1 MMPNRET
8 IERLKERYPEG
19 TRVELISMSD
29 TYAPP
34 TGTQGTVT
42 GVDDIGSLLVH
53 WDNGSSLNVLY
64 GEDTVRIVNEP
75 KTTFK
80 LVYQN
85 GNEETYETYNDAWQV
100 ITETVLNHDLVW
112 IDFYPSDKTYEMVHI
127 RKGF

>member
-1 MMPNRET
+1 
-8 IERLKERYPEG
+8 
-19 TRVELISMSD
+19 MSD
-29 TYAPP
+29 PYAPP

-64 GEDTVRIVNEP
+64 GEDTVRIVKEP
-75 KTTFK
+75 KPTFK

-100 ITETVLNHDLVW
+100 ITETVLNADLVW
-112 IDFYPSDKTYEMVHI
+112 IDFYPSDKTYEMVRI

>member
-19 TRVELISMSD
+19 IRVELISMSD

-100 ITETVLNHDLVW
+100 ITETVLNHDLIW

>member
-53 WDNGSSLNVLY
+53 WYNGTSLNVLY
-64 GEDTVRIVNEP
+64 GDDTVRIVKEP
-75 KTTFK
+75 KPTFK

-100 ITETVLNHDLVW
+100 ITETVLNADLVW
-112 IDFYPSDKTYEMVHI
+112 IDFYPSDKAYEMVRI

>member
-34 TGTQGTVT
+34 KGTQGTVT
-42 GVDDIGSLLVH
+42 GVDDIGSLLVK

-100 ITETVLNHDLVW
+100 ITETVLNADLVW
-112 IDFYPSDKTYEMVHI
+112 IDFYPSDKTYEMVRI

>member
-1 MMPNRET
+1 MMPNRAT
-8 IERLKERYPEG
+8 IERLQERYPEG

-64 GEDTVRIVNEP
+64 GEDTVRIVKEP
-75 KTTFK
+75 KLTFK

-85 GNEETYETYNDAWQV
+85 GNEETYDTYNDAWQV
-100 ITETVLNHDLVW
+100 ITETVLNADLVW
-112 IDFYPSDKTYEMVHI
+112 IDFYPSYKTYDMVRI

>member
-19 TRVELISMSD
+19 IRVELISMND

-100 ITETVLNHDLVW
+100 ITETVLNADLVW
-112 IDFYPSDKTYEMVHI
+112 VDFYPSDKTYEMVRI

>member
-64 GEDTVRIVNEP
+64 GEDTVRIVKEP
-75 KTTFK
+75 KLTFK

-85 GNEETYETYNDAWQV
+85 GNVDEFETYNDAWQF
-100 ITETVLNHDLVW
+100 ITGLVMNDDLVW
-112 IDFYPSDKTYEMVHI
+112 VDFYPTEHNWDMIRI

>member
-19 TRVELISMSD
+19 IRVELISMSD

-112 IDFYPSDKTYEMVHI
+112 IDFYPSDKTYDMVRI

>member
-34 TGTQGTVT
+34 TGTQGTVM

-64 GEDTVRIVNEP
+64 GEDTVRIVKEP
-75 KTTFK
+75 KPIFK

-85 GNEETYETYNDAWQV
+85 GTVKEYATYEEAWDLV
-100 ITETVLNHDLVW
+100 TDMVLNDDFVW
-112 IDFYPSDKTYEMVHI
+112 VDFYPTEHNWDMIRI

>member
-64 GEDTVRIVNEP
+64 GEDTVRIVKEP
-75 KTTFK
+75 KLTFK

-85 GNEETYETYNDAWQV
+85 GNEETYDTYNDAWQV
-100 ITETVLNHDLVW
+100 ITETVLNADLVW
-112 IDFYPSDKTYEMVHI
+112 IVFYPSDKPYDMVRI

>member
-64 GEDTVRIVNEP
+64 GEDTVRIVKEP
-75 KTTFK
+75 KLTFK

-85 GNEETYETYNDAWQV
+85 GNEETYDTYNDAWQV

>member
-19 TRVELISMSD
+19 IRVELISMSD

-85 GNEETYETYNDAWQV
+85 GNEETYDTYNDAWQV

>member
-19 TRVELISMSD
+19 IRVELISMSD

-64 GEDTVRIVNEP
+64 GEDTVRIVKEP
-75 KTTFK
+75 KLTFK

-100 ITETVLNHDLVW
+100 ITETVLNHDLIW

>member
-19 TRVELISMSD
+19 IRVELISMND

-53 WDNGSSLNVLY
+53 WDNGSGLNVLY
-64 GEDTVRIVNEP
+64 GEDTVRIVKSKP
-75 KTTFK
+75 IFK

-100 ITETVLNHDLVW
+100 ITETVLNADLVW
-112 IDFYPSDKTYEMVHI
+112 IDFYPSDKTYEMVRI

>member
-8 IERLKERYPEG
+8 IERLKETYPEG
-19 TRVELISMSD
+19 TRVELVAMSD

-34 TGTQGTVT
+34 KGTQGTVT
-42 GVDDIGSLLVH
+42 GVDDIGSLFVR

-64 GEDTVRIVNEP
+64 GEDTVRIVKP
-75 KTTFK
+75 KPTFK

-85 GNEETYETYNDAWQV
+85 GNVDEFETYNDAWQF
-100 ITETVLNHDLVW
+100 ITGLVMNDDLVW
-112 IDFYPSDKTYEMVHI
+112 VDFYPSDKVYEMIRI

>member
-64 GEDTVRIVNEP
+64 GEDTVRIVKEP
-75 KTTFK
+75 KPTFK

-100 ITETVLNHDLVW
+100 ITETVLNADLVW
-112 IDFYPSDKTYEMVHI
+112 IDFYPSDKTYDMVRI

>member
-1 MMPNRET
+1 M
-8 IERLKERYPEG
+8 
-19 TRVELISMSD
+19 
-29 TYAPP
+29 
-34 TGTQGTVT
+34 T

-64 GEDTVRIVNEP
+64 GEDVVRIVKAEP
-75 KTTFK
+75 TFK

-100 ITETVLNHDLVW
+100 ITETVLNADLVW
-112 IDFYPSDKTYEMVHI
+112 IDFYPSDKTYDMVRI

>member
-29 TYAPP
+29 TYTPP

-64 GEDTVRIVNEP
+64 GEDTVRIAKEP
-75 KTTFK
+75 KPTFK

-85 GNEETYETYNDAWQV
+85 GNEETYNDAWQV

>member
-29 TYAPP
+29 TYTPP

>member
-64 GEDTVRIVNEP
+64 GEDTVRIVKEP
-75 KTTFK
+75 KINVSFMY
-80 LVYQN
+80 LNVY
-85 GNEETYETYNDAWQV
+85 
-100 ITETVLNHDLVW
+100 
-112 IDFYPSDKTYEMVHI
+112 
-127 RKGF
+127 